1 MAKRSTSAYWPDVST
16 IESAKT
22 AARQG
27 MWAAIVVA
35 GFTVVFVLLALGGA
49 DGLAGTVDETAL
61 IDAAVFAL
69 IAFGIYRFS
78 RTAAVLGV
86 VIFVVERIYLWSV
99 IGVKAPIVAIII
111 TLAFISSIRGTFAYH
126 KLKTGQ
132 AAPAPVTG
140 PGTVG

>member
-1 MAKRSTSAYWPDVST
+1 MATRANSAYWPDVST
-16 IESAKT
+16 IESAKS

-35 GFTVVFVLLALGGA
+35 GFTVFLVVLAM
-49 DGLAGTVDETAL
+49 AGTEGIAGTFDETAL
-61 IDAAVFAL
+61 IDAAAFAL

-78 RTAAVLGV
+78 RTAAVLGL

-99 IGVKAPIVAIII
+99 IGVKGPILAIII
-111 TLAFISSIRGTFAYH
+111 TLAFVTSVRGTFAYH
-126 KLKTGQ
+126 KLKMIE